1 MDDEELLD
9 EIRRGEPAGA
19 EPAPEPAPEAR
30 RRAKEPARGI
40 PPWLLIG
47 GVFLLLGAGVV
58 FLLAG
63 TGGGSSPF
71 VYSKHVDEVMR
82 APDEFFG
89 RELRVEGQLRQGS
102 VEFVDEPSCEHT
114 FVLERGGHS
123 MPVRFPRC
131 VVPDTF
137 RDDMS
142 MDVVVQGQLQTNGTF
157 LADQVIP
164 RCPSKYEMQQRQ
176 QNGEEMPHAVP
187 AARSQS

>member
-9 EIRRGEPAGA
+9 EIRNAPAGA
-19 EPAPEPAPEAR
+19 APAEAPARPAPR
-30 RRAKEPARGI
+30 RREEKGAVPA
-40 PPWLLIG
+40 WLLIG

-63 TGGGSSPF
+63 TGGSSSPF
-71 VYSKHVDEVMR
+71 VYSKLVDEVMS
-82 APDEFFG
+82 APDQFVG
-89 RELRVEGQLRQGS
+89 RELRVEGQLQQGS
-102 VEFVDEPSCEHT
+102 VAFVDEPSCEHT
-114 FVLERGGHS
+114 FVLERGGHT

-137 RDDMS
+137 RDDMP

-176 QNGEEMPHAVP
+176 QNGEEMPHAMP
-187 AARSQS
+187 AAHSQS